1 MNFGEGDAQIVEFSP
16 AFPYQGAFFLRT
28 YQQGSCYLVLIGE
41 IDLLPQCF
49 SQVLVPQAV
58 ITELLHDDAP
68 AAVREWASNLPA
80 WVCVKEN
87 PLWATTGMEKLQ
99 AGEQAAIL
107 LAECM
112 KADVILL
119 DEKAARRVA
128 AGRGLRVTV
137 ILGVLGEAA
146 TLGLVELAP
155 AIDRL
160 RTTSFRASPALLKA
174 TLDRFGSR

>member
-1 MNFGEGDAQIVEFSP
+1 MIAVADASP
-16 AFPYQGAFFLRT
+16 L
-28 YQQGSCYLVLIGE
+28 CYLVLIGE

-58 ITELLHDDAP
+58 VAELLHDDAP
-68 AAVREWASNLPA
+68 AAVRAWASNLPG
-80 WVCVKEN
+80 WICFKEN
-87 PLWATTGMEKLQ
+87 PPLATTGMEKLQ

-107 LAECM
+107 LAESM
-112 KADVILL
+112 KVDVILL

-128 AGRGLRVTV
+128 AGRGLRVTGL
-137 ILGVLGEAA
+137 LGVLGEAA
-146 TLGLVELAP
+146 TRGLVELAP
-155 AIDRL
+155 AIGRL